1 MRDTALD
8 SLLFVVIIVEFVI
21 RCALLIA
28 LLPIIAIYFSALAMR
43 TPQPGGEDGDI
54 YI

>member
-1 MRDTALD
+1 MAVRDTALD
-8 SLLFVVIIVEFVI
+8 SLLFVAIIAEFVI

-54 YI
+54 